1 MGDTEGTERARAS
14 ESEHR
19 VQINLEEI
27 WKSTKKI
34 GIGEKEE
41 GKGVRNSVGRE
52 IAF

>member
-1 MGDTEGTERARAS
+1 MKAS
-14 ESEHR
+14 IEYKE
-19 VQINLEEI
+19 N